1 MENKVVLKELPLF
14 ELKSWIGRK
23 FINNSPKLNIESNY

>member
-1 MENKVVLKELPLF
+1 MEDKIELKELALF